1 MEKVKVF
8 LNNNDNRRKVYM
20 ISAAFFPILVTM
32 GFLNE
37 DISSQILFLI
47 AVILGVS
54 GNTLA
59 FSNTEKEKEKN
70 ERGVNNVSKEG
81 DKK

>member
-1 MEKVKVF
+1 MEKLNVF
-8 LNNNDNRRKVYM
+8 LSNNDNRRKLYM

-32 GFLNE
+32 GFLTE
-37 DISSQILFLI
+37 DISSQLIFLI
-47 AVILGVS
+47 AVVLGVS

-59 FSNTEKEKEKN
+59 FSNTEKEKEKI

>member
-59 FSNTEKEKEKN
+59 FSNTEKEKEKK